1 MRPGLRR
8 GRGLPQRRGRGQ
20 LHPQGAGAHH
30 LGSRGPDPTP
40 PREGR
45 GQHDDH
51 RGALGAVRGPAARPT
66 DRSAD
71 LGLGGRERGQALVRD
86 SVALPPVPD
95 RAARIELRQGPRRD
109 PEVPAAQPAPLGPE
123 PELFQDRIQWPRGR
137 GDRHPDPVR
146 PLVEPAERRALAG
159 GAAQPGNPLRQP
171 ERPRGVGARR
181 ELGRGER
188 REPDL
193 GRAQAVDGLGHPSL
207 DRPAHRVF
215 QRRQRRPVEPG
226 HVTGL
231 RQPQTLEPRM
241 QARAQDPLELPDE
254 PFGLDEHVRP
264 CLLELDERIPRHT
277 GSLGGL
283 EPRGLRTMMP
293 GRRLGPTT
301 RAPRS
306 SRRRWTAMDQYRRYG
321 RWLKRAAWVLAIY
334 LFAAWLFM
342 GLSPSQSLSQ
352 PSLVMVQLRPVML
365 QALILVF
372 FILLQF
378 LARGNDYVIYPNEYD
393 TSFDD
398 VRGQPAA
405 VEATQEVLRVFE
417 GFKDFKQMGGYPPH
431 GILFEGPPGTGK
443 TLMAKA
449 IAGASGV
456 PFLFATGS
464 GFANMFMGIGN
475 MKVRKLFKKGRV
487 MSDKYGGSVI
497 FIDEIDAVGSRGAV
511 TTDRSGDR
519 ATDRIFMG
527 AGTGGGG
534 GMGVIN
540 ELLVQMDGFT
550 VPRGLWRH
558 IRRLA
563 FRAKPKVP
571 FYNILVIG
579 ATNRAS
585 TLDPALVRPGRF
597 DRKIH
602 VGLPDAEGRQDILQ
616 YYLSK
621 VRHEPIDYAKLSRM
635 TVGYSPASLK
645 NIVNEALLFA
655 LQDGRD
661 ALRWD
666 DLWAAK
672 LSEEIGLKQSVK
684 YSQRE
689 KAMVAVHEGAH
700 AVASYALER
709 EELQIQV
716 ITIQKRESALGL
728 VSTQE
733 IEEMFLRTQKQ
744 LLARIQVSLA
754 GLVAEEI
761 WYGQT
766 TSGPSSDLVNATR
779 NAAAYV
785 GVYGMGRSLISAA
798 ASGPGPYGE
807 TDPIGVVLSNDERR
821 REIDAILNDCRDS
834 VRNLLLKKRHVVEGV
849 RDALLEREELVG
861 DEIEVLM
868 AELGERE
875 PIEVPARLGDGQA
888 IGPGRN
894 GQAGG
899 GNGQAPRRPDAPSPP

>member
-1 MRPGLRR
+1 
-8 GRGLPQRRGRGQ
+8 
-20 LHPQGAGAHH
+20 
-30 LGSRGPDPTP
+30 
-40 PREGR
+40 
-45 GQHDDH
+45 
-51 RGALGAVRGPAARPT
+51 
-66 DRSAD
+66 
-71 LGLGGRERGQALVRD
+71 
-86 SVALPPVPD
+86 
-95 RAARIELRQGPRRD
+95 
-109 PEVPAAQPAPLGPE
+109 
-123 PELFQDRIQWPRGR
+123 
-137 GDRHPDPVR
+137 
-146 PLVEPAERRALAG
+146 
-159 GAAQPGNPLRQP
+159 
-171 ERPRGVGARR
+171 
-181 ELGRGER
+181 
-188 REPDL
+188 
-193 GRAQAVDGLGHPSL
+193 
-207 DRPAHRVF
+207 
-215 QRRQRRPVEPG
+215 
-226 HVTGL
+226 
-231 RQPQTLEPRM
+231 
-241 QARAQDPLELPDE
+241 
-254 PFGLDEHVRP
+254 
-264 CLLELDERIPRHT
+264 
-277 GSLGGL
+277 
-283 EPRGLRTMMP
+283 
-293 GRRLGPTT
+293 
-301 RAPRS
+301 
-306 SRRRWTAMDQYRRYG
+306 
-321 RWLKRAAWVLAIY
+321 
-334 LFAAWLFM
+334 
-342 GLSPSQSLSQ
+342 
-352 PSLVMVQLRPVML
+352 
-365 QALILVF
+365 
-372 FILLQF
+372 
-378 LARGNDYVIYPNEYD
+378 
-393 TSFDD
+393 
-398 VRGQPAA
+398 
-405 VEATQEVLRVFE
+405 
-417 GFKDFKQMGGYPPH
+417 
-431 GILFEGPPGTGK
+431 
-443 TLMAKA
+443 MAKA

-497 FIDEIDAVGSRGAV
+497 FIDEIDAVGAR
-511 TTDRSGDR
+511 
-519 ATDRIFMG
+519 
-527 AGTGGGG
+527 GGGDDGSLRRSRDRPHLHGRRDGRRRRHG
-534 GMGVIN
+534 GHQRAAGA
-540 ELLVQMDGFT
+540 DGR
-550 VPRGLWRH
+550 VHRPEGPVAARPR
-558 IRRLA
+558 IA
-563 FRAKPKVP
+563 FHAKPKVP

-616 YYLSK
+616 YYLAK

-666 DLWAAK
+666 DLWQAK
-672 LSEEIGLKQSVK
+672 LSEEIGLKQPVK
-684 YSQRE
+684 YSPRE

-700 AVASYALER
+700 AVASYSLER

-807 TDPIGVVLSNDERR
+807 TDPIGVVLSDAERR
-821 REIDAILNDCRDS
+821 KEIDAILNDCRDS

-875 PIEVPARLGDGQA
+875 PIEVPVAAEGDG
-888 IGPGRN
+888 
-894 GQAGG
+894 AGG
-899 GNGQAPRRPDAPSPP
+899 FPTGGDGRPGDGNGHRPAPPHPEAPPQA

>member
-1 MRPGLRR
+1 M
-8 GRGLPQRRGRGQ
+8 
-20 LHPQGAGAHH
+20 
-30 LGSRGPDPTP
+30 DP
-40 PREGR
+40 
-45 GQHDDH
+45 
-51 RGALGAVRGPAARPT
+51 
-66 DRSAD
+66 
-71 LGLGGRERGQALVRD
+71 
-86 SVALPPVPD
+86 
-95 RAARIELRQGPRRD
+95 
-109 PEVPAAQPAPLGPE
+109 
-123 PELFQDRIQWPRGR
+123 
-137 GDRHPDPVR
+137 
-146 PLVEPAERRALAG
+146 
-159 GAAQPGNPLRQP
+159 
-171 ERPRGVGARR
+171 
-181 ELGRGER
+181 
-188 REPDL
+188 
-193 GRAQAVDGLGHPSL
+193 
-207 DRPAHRVF
+207 
-215 QRRQRRPVEPG
+215 
-226 HVTGL
+226 
-231 RQPQTLEPRM
+231 
-241 QARAQDPLELPDE
+241 
-254 PFGLDEHVRP
+254 
-264 CLLELDERIPRHT
+264 
-277 GSLGGL
+277 
-283 EPRGLRTMMP
+283 
-293 GRRLGPTT
+293 
-301 RAPRS
+301 
-306 SRRRWTAMDQYRRYG
+306 QYRRYG
-321 RWLKRAAWVLAIY
+321 RWLKRAAWILAIY

-342 GLSPSQSLSQ
+342 GLSPSQSISD
-352 PSLVMVQLRPVML
+352 PELVISQLRPFML
-365 QALILVF
+365 QAMILVF
-372 FILLQF
+372 FIILQF
-378 LARGNDYVIYPNEYD
+378 GAMFWFLSRGNDYVIYPNEYD

-405 VEATQEVLRVFE
+405 VESTQEVLRVFE

-464 GFANMFMGIGN
+464 GFAAMFVGIGN
-475 MKVRKLFKKGRV
+475 LKVRRLFKKARV

-497 FIDEIDAVGSRGAV
+497 FIDEIDAVGSRGGV
-511 TTDRSGDR
+511 TTDRSGDPS
-519 ATDRIFMG
+519 THRIIMG
-527 AGTGGGG
+527 GMGMGG

-558 IRRLA
+558 VRRIA

-579 ATNRAS
+579 ATNRAA
-585 TLDPALVRPGRF
+585 TLDAALVRPGRF

-602 VGLPDAEGRQDILQ
+602 VGLPDAEGRQDILE
-616 YYLSK
+616 YYLAK
-621 VRHEPIDYAKLSRM
+621 VRHEPIDYPKLSRM

-666 DLWAAK
+666 DLWQAK
-672 LSEEIGLKQSVK
+672 LSEEIGLKQPVK
-684 YSQRE
+684 YSPRE

-807 TDPIGVVLSNDERR
+807 VDPIGVVLSDGDRR
-821 REIDAILNDCRDS
+821 REVDAILNDCRDN

-875 PIEVPARLGDGQA
+875 PIEVPSTPQGDGLA
-888 IGPGRN
+888 FEPGGN
-894 GQAGG
+894 GQGGG
-899 GNGQAPRRPDAPSPP
+899 GNGQGQVPPRPDAPPNT

>member
-1 MRPGLRR
+1 M
-8 GRGLPQRRGRGQ
+8 
-20 LHPQGAGAHH
+20 
-30 LGSRGPDPTP
+30 DP
-40 PREGR
+40 
-45 GQHDDH
+45 
-51 RGALGAVRGPAARPT
+51 
-66 DRSAD
+66 
-71 LGLGGRERGQALVRD
+71 
-86 SVALPPVPD
+86 
-95 RAARIELRQGPRRD
+95 
-109 PEVPAAQPAPLGPE
+109 
-123 PELFQDRIQWPRGR
+123 
-137 GDRHPDPVR
+137 
-146 PLVEPAERRALAG
+146 
-159 GAAQPGNPLRQP
+159 
-171 ERPRGVGARR
+171 
-181 ELGRGER
+181 
-188 REPDL
+188 
-193 GRAQAVDGLGHPSL
+193 
-207 DRPAHRVF
+207 
-215 QRRQRRPVEPG
+215 
-226 HVTGL
+226 
-231 RQPQTLEPRM
+231 
-241 QARAQDPLELPDE
+241 
-254 PFGLDEHVRP
+254 
-264 CLLELDERIPRHT
+264 
-277 GSLGGL
+277 
-283 EPRGLRTMMP
+283 
-293 GRRLGPTT
+293 
-301 RAPRS
+301 
-306 SRRRWTAMDQYRRYG
+306 QYRRYG
-321 RWLKRAAWVLAIY
+321 RWLKRAAWILAIY
-334 LFAAWLFM
+334 MAIAFLFL
-342 GLSPSQSLSQ
+342 GISPGEAISHPGVTLANA
-352 PSLVMVQLRPVML
+352 RPFAL
-365 QALILVF
+365 QAIILMS
-372 FILLQF
+372 FIILQF
-378 LARGNDYVIYPNEYD
+378 GAMFWFLSRGNDYVIYPNEYD

-405 VEATQEVLRVFE
+405 VESTKEVLRVFE

-464 GFANMFMGIGN
+464 GFANMFLGIGN
-475 MKVRKLFKKGRV
+475 LKVRRLFKKARV
-487 MSDKYGGSVI
+487 MSDKYGGAVI
-497 FIDEIDAVGSRGAV
+497 FIDEIDAVGSRGGV
-511 TTDRSGDR
+511 TTDRSADR
-519 ATDRIFMG
+519 ATDRIIMG
-527 AGTGGGG
+527 GMGMGG

-558 IRRLA
+558 VRRLA
-563 FRAKPKVP
+563 FRAKPRVP

-602 VGLPDAEGRQDILQ
+602 VGLPDAEGRHDILQ
-616 YYLSK
+616 YYLAK
-621 VRHEPIDYAKLSRM
+621 VRHEPIDYPKLSRM

-666 DLWAAK
+666 DLWQAK
-672 LSEEIGLKQSVK
+672 LTEEIGLKQSVK
-684 YSQRE
+684 YSPRE

-744 LLARIQVSLA
+744 MLARIQVSLA

-807 TDPIGVVLSNDERR
+807 ADPIGGVLSDGDRR
-821 REIDAILNDCRDS
+821 KEVDAILNDCRDK

-875 PIEVPARLGDGQA
+875 PIEVPAVQGDGRA
-888 IGPGRN
+888 LEP
-894 GQAGG
+894 G
-899 GNGQAPRRPDAPSPP
+899 GNGQGDGNGRGQIPPRSDGQPPT

>member
-1 MRPGLRR
+1 
-8 GRGLPQRRGRGQ
+8 
-20 LHPQGAGAHH
+20 
-30 LGSRGPDPTP
+30 
-40 PREGR
+40 
-45 GQHDDH
+45 
-51 RGALGAVRGPAARPT
+51 
-66 DRSAD
+66 
-71 LGLGGRERGQALVRD
+71 
-86 SVALPPVPD
+86 
-95 RAARIELRQGPRRD
+95 
-109 PEVPAAQPAPLGPE
+109 
-123 PELFQDRIQWPRGR
+123 
-137 GDRHPDPVR
+137 
-146 PLVEPAERRALAG
+146 
-159 GAAQPGNPLRQP
+159 
-171 ERPRGVGARR
+171 
-181 ELGRGER
+181 
-188 REPDL
+188 
-193 GRAQAVDGLGHPSL
+193 
-207 DRPAHRVF
+207 
-215 QRRQRRPVEPG
+215 
-226 HVTGL
+226 
-231 RQPQTLEPRM
+231 
-241 QARAQDPLELPDE
+241 
-254 PFGLDEHVRP
+254 
-264 CLLELDERIPRHT
+264 
-277 GSLGGL
+277 
-283 EPRGLRTMMP
+283 
-293 GRRLGPTT
+293 
-301 RAPRS
+301 
-306 SRRRWTAMDQYRRYG
+306 MDQYRRYG
-321 RWLKRAAWVLAIY
+321 RWLKRAAWVFVIY

-342 GLSPSQSLSQ
+342 GLSPSQSLAH
-352 PSLVMVQLRPVML
+352 PSLVMTQLRPFML

-372 FILLQF
+372 FIILQF
-378 LARGNDYVIYPNEYD
+378 GALFWFLSRGNDYVIYPNEYD

-475 MKVRKLFKKGRV
+475 LKVRKLFKKGRV

-511 TTDRSGDR
+511 STDRMAGDR

-527 AGTGGGG
+527 AGMNGGG

-558 IRRLA
+558 IRRIA

-602 VGLPDAEGRQDILQ
+602 VGLPDAEGRQDILE
-616 YYLSK
+616 YYLAK
-621 VRHEPIDYAKLSRM
+621 VRHEPIDYPKLSRM
-635 TVGYSPASLK
+635 TIGYSPASLK

-666 DLWAAK
+666 DLWQAK
-672 LSEEIGLKQSVK
+672 LSEEIGLKQPVK
-684 YSQRE
+684 YSPRE

-709 EELQIQV
+709 DEMQIQV

-728 VSTQE
+728 VSSQQ

-744 LLARIQVSLA
+744 MLARIQVSLA

-807 TDPIGVVLSNDERR
+807 MDPIGVVLSDGERR
-821 REIDAILNDCRDS
+821 KEIDAILNDCRDN
-834 VRNLLLKKRHVVEGV
+834 VRNLLLKKRLVVEGV

-875 PIEVPARLGDGQA
+875 PLDVPVTGEGDG
-888 IGPGRN
+888 
-894 GQAGG
+894 AGG
-899 GNGQAPRRPDAPSPP
+899 FAPEGNGRPGDGNGHRPAPPHPESPPQA

>member
-1 MRPGLRR
+1 M
-8 GRGLPQRRGRGQ
+8 
-20 LHPQGAGAHH
+20 
-30 LGSRGPDPTP
+30 DP
-40 PREGR
+40 
-45 GQHDDH
+45 
-51 RGALGAVRGPAARPT
+51 
-66 DRSAD
+66 
-71 LGLGGRERGQALVRD
+71 
-86 SVALPPVPD
+86 
-95 RAARIELRQGPRRD
+95 
-109 PEVPAAQPAPLGPE
+109 
-123 PELFQDRIQWPRGR
+123 
-137 GDRHPDPVR
+137 
-146 PLVEPAERRALAG
+146 
-159 GAAQPGNPLRQP
+159 
-171 ERPRGVGARR
+171 
-181 ELGRGER
+181 
-188 REPDL
+188 
-193 GRAQAVDGLGHPSL
+193 
-207 DRPAHRVF
+207 
-215 QRRQRRPVEPG
+215 
-226 HVTGL
+226 
-231 RQPQTLEPRM
+231 
-241 QARAQDPLELPDE
+241 
-254 PFGLDEHVRP
+254 
-264 CLLELDERIPRHT
+264 
-277 GSLGGL
+277 
-283 EPRGLRTMMP
+283 
-293 GRRLGPTT
+293 
-301 RAPRS
+301 
-306 SRRRWTAMDQYRRYG
+306 QYRRYG
-321 RWLKRAAWVLAIY
+321 RWLKRAAWILAIY

-342 GLSPSQSLSQ
+342 GLSPSQSISD
-352 PSLVMVQLRPVML
+352 PELVISQLRPFML
-365 QALILVF
+365 QAMILVF
-372 FILLQF
+372 FIILQF
-378 LARGNDYVIYPNEYD
+378 GAMFWFLSRGNDYVIYPNEYD

-405 VEATQEVLRVFE
+405 VESTQEVLRVFE

-464 GFANMFMGIGN
+464 GFAAMFVGIGN
-475 MKVRKLFKKGRV
+475 LKVRRLFKKARV

-497 FIDEIDAVGSRGAV
+497 FIDEIDAVGSRGGV
-511 TTDRSGDR
+511 TTDRSGDPS
-519 ATDRIFMG
+519 THRIIMG
-527 AGTGGGG
+527 GMGMGG

-558 IRRLA
+558 IRRIA

-579 ATNRAS
+579 ATNRAA
-585 TLDPALVRPGRF
+585 TLDAALVRPGRF

-602 VGLPDAEGRQDILQ
+602 VGLPDAEGRQDILE
-616 YYLSK
+616 YYLAK
-621 VRHEPIDYAKLSRM
+621 VRHEPIDYPKLSRM

-666 DLWAAK
+666 DLWQAK
-672 LSEEIGLKQSVK
+672 LSEEIGLKQPVK
-684 YSQRE
+684 YSPRE

-807 TDPIGVVLSNDERR
+807 VDPIGTVLSDGDRR
-821 REIDAILNDCRDS
+821 REVDAILNDCRDN

-875 PIEVPARLGDGQA
+875 PIEVPSTPQGDGLA
-888 IGPGRN
+888 FEPGGN
-894 GQAGG
+894 GQGGG
-899 GNGQAPRRPDAPSPP
+899 GNGQGQVPPRPDAPPNT

>member
-1 MRPGLRR
+1 
-8 GRGLPQRRGRGQ
+8 
-20 LHPQGAGAHH
+20 
-30 LGSRGPDPTP
+30 
-40 PREGR
+40 
-45 GQHDDH
+45 
-51 RGALGAVRGPAARPT
+51 
-66 DRSAD
+66 
-71 LGLGGRERGQALVRD
+71 
-86 SVALPPVPD
+86 
-95 RAARIELRQGPRRD
+95 
-109 PEVPAAQPAPLGPE
+109 
-123 PELFQDRIQWPRGR
+123 
-137 GDRHPDPVR
+137 
-146 PLVEPAERRALAG
+146 
-159 GAAQPGNPLRQP
+159 
-171 ERPRGVGARR
+171 
-181 ELGRGER
+181 
-188 REPDL
+188 
-193 GRAQAVDGLGHPSL
+193 
-207 DRPAHRVF
+207 
-215 QRRQRRPVEPG
+215 
-226 HVTGL
+226 
-231 RQPQTLEPRM
+231 
-241 QARAQDPLELPDE
+241 
-254 PFGLDEHVRP
+254 
-264 CLLELDERIPRHT
+264 
-277 GSLGGL
+277 
-283 EPRGLRTMMP
+283 
-293 GRRLGPTT
+293 
-301 RAPRS
+301 
-306 SRRRWTAMDQYRRYG
+306 
-321 RWLKRAAWVLAIY
+321 
-334 LFAAWLFM
+334 M
-342 GLSPSQSLSQ
+342 GLSPNQSISD
-352 PSLVMVQLRPVML
+352 PELVISQLRPFML
-365 QALILVF
+365 QAMILVF
-372 FILLQF
+372 FIILQF
-378 LARGNDYVIYPNEYD
+378 GAMFWFLSRGNDYVIYPNEYD

-405 VEATQEVLRVFE
+405 VESTQEVLRVFE

-464 GFANMFMGIGN
+464 GFAAMFVGIGN
-475 MKVRKLFKKGRV
+475 LKVRRLFKKARV

-497 FIDEIDAVGSRGAV
+497 FIDEIDAVGSRGGV

-519 ATDRIFMG
+519 STHRIIMG
-527 AGTGGGG
+527 GMGMGG

-558 IRRLA
+558 IRRIA

-579 ATNRAS
+579 ATNRAA
-585 TLDPALVRPGRF
+585 TLDAALVRPGRF

-602 VGLPDAEGRQDILQ
+602 VGLPDAEGRQDILE
-616 YYLSK
+616 YYLAK
-621 VRHEPIDYAKLSRM
+621 VRHEPIDYPKLSRM

-666 DLWAAK
+666 DLWQAK
-672 LSEEIGLKQSVK
+672 LSEEIGLKQPVK
-684 YSQRE
+684 YSPRE

-798 ASGPGPYGE
+798 ASGPGPSGE
-807 TDPIGVVLSNDERR
+807 VDPIGTVLSDGDRR
-821 REIDAILNDCRDS
+821 REVDAILNDCRDN

-875 PIEVPARLGDGQA
+875 PIDVTATTQGDGLA
-888 IGPGRN
+888 FEPGGN
-894 GQAGG
+894 GQGGG
-899 GNGQAPRRPDAPSPP
+899 GNGQGQVPPRPDAPPNT

>member
-1 MRPGLRR
+1 M
-8 GRGLPQRRGRGQ
+8 
-20 LHPQGAGAHH
+20 
-30 LGSRGPDPTP
+30 DP
-40 PREGR
+40 
-45 GQHDDH
+45 
-51 RGALGAVRGPAARPT
+51 
-66 DRSAD
+66 
-71 LGLGGRERGQALVRD
+71 
-86 SVALPPVPD
+86 
-95 RAARIELRQGPRRD
+95 
-109 PEVPAAQPAPLGPE
+109 
-123 PELFQDRIQWPRGR
+123 
-137 GDRHPDPVR
+137 
-146 PLVEPAERRALAG
+146 
-159 GAAQPGNPLRQP
+159 
-171 ERPRGVGARR
+171 
-181 ELGRGER
+181 
-188 REPDL
+188 
-193 GRAQAVDGLGHPSL
+193 
-207 DRPAHRVF
+207 
-215 QRRQRRPVEPG
+215 
-226 HVTGL
+226 
-231 RQPQTLEPRM
+231 
-241 QARAQDPLELPDE
+241 
-254 PFGLDEHVRP
+254 
-264 CLLELDERIPRHT
+264 
-277 GSLGGL
+277 
-283 EPRGLRTMMP
+283 
-293 GRRLGPTT
+293 
-301 RAPRS
+301 
-306 SRRRWTAMDQYRRYG
+306 QYRRYG
-321 RWLKRAAWVLAIY
+321 RWLKRAAWILAIY

-342 GLSPSQSLSQ
+342 GLSPSQSISD
-352 PSLVMVQLRPVML
+352 PELVISQLRPFML
-365 QALILVF
+365 QAMILVF
-372 FILLQF
+372 FIILQF
-378 LARGNDYVIYPNEYD
+378 GAMFWFLSRGNDYVIYPNEYD

-405 VEATQEVLRVFE
+405 VESTQEVLRVFE

-464 GFANMFMGIGN
+464 GFAAMFVGIGN
-475 MKVRKLFKKGRV
+475 LKVRRLFKKARV

-497 FIDEIDAVGSRGAV
+497 FIDEIDAVGSRGGV

-519 ATDRIFMG
+519 STHRIIMG
-527 AGTGGGG
+527 GMGMGG

-558 IRRLA
+558 IRRIA

-579 ATNRAS
+579 ATNRAA
-585 TLDPALVRPGRF
+585 TLDAALVRPGRF

-602 VGLPDAEGRQDILQ
+602 VGLPDAEGRQDILE
-616 YYLSK
+616 YYLAK
-621 VRHEPIDYAKLSRM
+621 VRHEPIDYPKLSRM

-666 DLWAAK
+666 DLWQAK
-672 LSEEIGLKQSVK
+672 LSEEIGLKQPVK
-684 YSQRE
+684 YSPRE

-798 ASGPGPYGE
+798 ASGPGPSGE
-807 TDPIGVVLSNDERR
+807 VDPIGTVLSDGDRR
-821 REIDAILNDCRDS
+821 REVDAILNDCRDN

-875 PIEVPARLGDGQA
+875 PIDVTATTQGDGLA
-888 IGPGRN
+888 FEPGGN
-894 GQAGG
+894 GQGGG
-899 GNGQAPRRPDAPSPP
+899 GNGQGQVPPRPDAPPNT